1 MWRSKDF
8 YEIESEKNNWSVREL
23 QRQFDSSLYER
34 LALSKDKKAVKELA
48 SKGQIIEKP
57 IDALKQ
63 RRYLLKS
70 TSCIYRVKNS

>member
-1 MWRSKDF
+1 MKIENEDEQRF

-48 SKGQIIEKP
+48 RKGQIIEKL
-57 IDALKQ
+57 IDALKHHTV
-63 RRYLLKS
+63 LESL
-70 TSCIYRVKNS
+70 T